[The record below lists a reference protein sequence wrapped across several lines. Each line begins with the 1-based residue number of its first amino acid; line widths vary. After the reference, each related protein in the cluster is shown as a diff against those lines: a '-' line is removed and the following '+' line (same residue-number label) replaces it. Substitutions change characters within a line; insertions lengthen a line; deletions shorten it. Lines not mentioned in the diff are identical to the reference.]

1 MIDTTTK
8 ISTID
13 KFDELTGN
21 IHDDTLFIME
31 RQQLSNEIPTRTKY
45 VTQYFNYASLKK
57 DINDYIGIK
66 TIALDL
72 INLERITT
80 RPSADIT
87 LTIKENDIYS
97 ISAICTNYIG
107 MINLLST
114 YSLKNVMSDI
124 FKKTN
129 FDIISANNSNWVKNE
144 NIVDNISNND
154 DKNIIQLDVMQTIS
168 SNVIDNYSHIT
179 SITNDVGDSDN
190 LIASQTL
197 THTLSNFVSTSYI
210 DNNKLQQSIDTDGK
224 SIANVKLIADISSNI
239 NENNLKRENVISSF
253 NKDDGSISAV
263 TQSVINDLRD
273 YILSNYISRN
283 DSELFIKTTN
293 IDNNVGDSSDKVASQ
308 LLMKELSVK
317 FDNDLSIPTDI
328 SGQFLYCAPNN
339 TLGCKELY
347 QDFAVFL
354 SNETS
359 FLSERI
365 TCTMDELSAY
375 PQKYTLFG
383 EGITSDVVY
392 KLTATT
398 DITASTTLSS
408 LYSPYEIPGITNS
421 TTDQFDTTKFNAV
434 EQGTFVYN
442 KLTRR
447 KFYFIDKNFI
457 EF

>member
-1 MIDTTTK
+1 MIDTTAK

-45 VTQYFNYASLKK
+45 VTQYFNYASLKN
-57 DINDYIGIK
+57 DITDYIGLK
-66 TIALDL
+66 SIALDL
-72 INLERITT
+72 TNLEHITT
-80 RPSADIT
+80 RPSADIA

-129 FDIISANNSNWVKNE
+129 FDIISANNSNWVKNK

-168 SNVIDNYSHIT
+168 SNVIDNYAYISLI
-179 SITNDVGDSDN
+179 INDVGDSDN

-197 THTLSNFVSTSYI
+197 THALSNFVSTSYI

-224 SIANVKLIADISSNI
+224 SIANVKLMSDISSNI
-239 NENNLKRENVISSF
+239 NENNLKIENVISSLL
-253 NKDDGSISAV
+253 KDDGSMSAV
-263 TQSVINDLRD
+263 TQGVINDLRD

-283 DSELFIKTTN
+283 DSELFIKTIN
-293 IDNNVGDSSDKVASQ
+293 IDNNVGDSGGKVASQ

-359 FLSERI
+359 FLSEKI
-365 TCTMDELSAY
+365 TCTVDGLSAY

-383 EGITSDVVY
+383 DGITSDVVY

-421 TTDQFDTTKFNAV
+421 TTNQFDTTKFNAV